1 MHMHMKRSVT
11 EVLYILLGTCLAGF
25 AIAVFILP
33 AKIASGGVNGIAT
46 ITYHLVGW
54 EPGLVMLGISIPLF
68 LLGISV
74 FGKLYGVKSL
84 GGTVLLSFWVS
95 LFGKL
100 TEYAGLLP
108 YTDRMDTL
116 LSAVFGG
123 VLLGSG
129 IGIVMRSG
137 ANTGGTDIIAQIIN
151 RFTPL
156 AMGTALFLTDAVV
169 IVAGA
174 MVFGFERALFAVMT
188 LYLSGQMVNYMV
200 MSLGTKY
207 AKTAY
212 IFSEKHE
219 EIGSRIIAELHH
231 GGTLIN
237 GTGIFTGQNRP
248 MLMAVVHNQ
257 HINTLMQIVHEED
270 PKAFM
275 IVHET
280 YQALGEGFVPMQRI
294 LTLQKKK
301 RGEQDSKDP
310 R

>member
-1 MHMHMKRSVT
+1 MHAHLKRSVV

-25 AIAVFILP
+25 AIATFILP

-46 ITYHLVGW
+46 IIYHLMGW
-54 EPGLVMLGISIPLF
+54 EPGLVMLVISIPLF
-68 LLGISV
+68 VLGLFI
-74 FGKLYGVKSL
+74 FGKLYGFKSL

-95 LFGKL
+95 LFGRL
-100 TEYAGLLP
+100 TAYRGFLP

-116 LSAVFGG
+116 LSAIFGG

-137 ANTGGTDIIAQIIN
+137 ANTGGTDIIAQIVS

-156 AMGTALFLTDAVV
+156 ALGTALFLTDALV
-169 IVAGA
+169 IILGA
-174 MVFGFERALFAVMT
+174 VVFGFERALFAVIT

-212 IFSEKHE
+212 IVSERHE
-219 EIGSRIIAELHH
+219 AIGKRIIAELHH

-237 GTGIFTGQNRP
+237 GVGIFTGQNRTT
-248 MLMAVVHNQ
+248 LMAVVHNQ
-257 HINTLMQIVHEED
+257 QINTLIQIVHEED

-275 IVHET
+275 FVHET
-280 YQALGEGFVPMQRI
+280 YQALGEGFVPMKRI
-294 LTLQKKK
+294 LSLQKKK
-301 RGEQDSKDP
+301 RGKQDGKNT
-310 R
+310 

>member
-1 MHMHMKRSVT
+1 MHVKRSVG

-25 AIAVFILP
+25 AIAAFILP

-46 ITYHLVGW
+46 IIYHLVGW
-54 EPGLVMLGISIPLF
+54 EPGLVMLAISIPLF
-68 LLGISV
+68 LLGLFV
-74 FGKLYGVKSL
+74 FGKRYGLKSL
-84 GGTVLLSFWVS
+84 TGTILLSFWVS
-95 LFGKL
+95 LFGRL
-100 TEYAGLLP
+100 TAYGGFLP

-137 ANTGGTDIIAQIIN
+137 ANTGGTDIIAQIVN

-156 AMGTALFLTDAVV
+156 PLGTALFLTDAVV
-169 IVAGA
+169 IVLGA
-174 MVFGFERALFAVMT
+174 VVFGFERALFAVIT
-188 LYLSGQMVNYMV
+188 LYLTGQMINYMV

-212 IFSEKHE
+212 IVSERHE
-219 EIGSRIIAELHH
+219 AIAGRLIAELHH

-237 GTGIFTGQNRP
+237 GTGVFTGQSRP
-248 MLMAVVHNQ
+248 LLMAVVPNQ
-257 HINTLMQIVHEED
+257 KINALMQIVHEED

-275 IVHET
+275 FVHET
-280 YQALGEGFVPMQRI
+280 YQALGVGFVPMERI
-294 LTLQKKK
+294 LTLQEKK
-301 RGEQDSKDP
+301 RREQDSKNT
-310 R
+310 

>member
-1 MHMHMKRSVT
+1 MKRSVA

-25 AIAVFILP
+25 SIATFILP
-33 AKIASGGVNGIAT
+33 AKIASGGVNGVAT
-46 ITYHLVGW
+46 IIFHLMGW
-54 EPGLVMLGISIPLF
+54 EPGLVMLAISIPLF
-68 LLGISV
+68 VLGLFV
-74 FGKLYGVKSL
+74 FGKLYGLKSL
-84 GGTVLLSFWVS
+84 GGTILLSFWVS
-95 LFGKL
+95 LFGRL
-100 TEYAGLLP
+100 TSYGGFLP

-137 ANTGGTDIIAQIIN
+137 ANTGGTDIIAQIVS

-174 MVFGFERALFAVMT
+174 LVFGFERALFAVMT
-188 LYLSGQMVNYMV
+188 LYLSGQMVNYVV

-212 IFSEKHE
+212 IVSEKHE
-219 EIGSRIIAELHH
+219 AIGGRIITELHH

-237 GTGIFTGQNRP
+237 GTGIFTGQSRP
-248 MLMAVVHNQ
+248 MLMAVVPNQ
-257 HINTLMQIVHEED
+257 KINTLMQIVHEED

-275 IVHET
+275 FVHET

-294 LTLQKKK
+294 LSSQKKK
-301 RGEQDSKDP
+301 RSK
-310 R
+310 

>member
-1 MHMHMKRSVT
+1 LM
-11 EVLYILLGTCLAGF
+11 
-25 AIAVFILP
+25 
-33 AKIASGGVNGIAT
+33 
-46 ITYHLVGW
+46 GW
-54 EPGLVMLGISIPLF
+54 EPGLVMLVISIPLF
-68 LLGISV
+68 VLGLFI
-74 FGKLYGVKSL
+74 FGKLYGFKSL

-95 LFGKL
+95 LFGRL
-100 TEYAGLLP
+100 TAYRGFLP

-116 LSAVFGG
+116 LSAIFGG

-137 ANTGGTDIIAQIIN
+137 ANTGGTDIIAQIVS

-156 AMGTALFLTDAVV
+156 ALGTALFLTDALV
-169 IVAGA
+169 IILGA
-174 MVFGFERALFAVMT
+174 VVFGFERALFAVIT

-212 IFSEKHE
+212 IVSERHE
-219 EIGSRIIAELHH
+219 AIGKRIIAELHH

-237 GTGIFTGQNRP
+237 GVGIFTGQNRTT
-248 MLMAVVHNQ
+248 LMAVVHNQ
-257 HINTLMQIVHEED
+257 QINALIQIVHEED

-275 IVHET
+275 FVHET
-280 YQALGEGFVPMQRI
+280 YQALGEGFVPMKRI

-301 RGEQDSKDP
+301 RGKQDGKNT
-310 R
+310 